1 MPEIRKIIC
10 ADAWWETSTT
20 DASEVA
26 AKYDVDVTVTVD
38 GSSVRFHLTP
48 LETLKMLLDF
58 WTFCKLVVYKHAGL
72 TTTDSSECANNF
84 YNWNKRNEANLK
96 RICLAYASNY
106 NPIENYNGII
116 TITDIVDEDDP
127 YTKTKTISGKVK
139 TGQEVEQISRA
150 GTPVAGDDT
159 SFTDAEGK
167 TYQTTYDSTTDP
179 SGAKLRDRTTST
191 PTGAYGKTTA
201 DATKNYSE
209 WDQYTET
216 ETEVGGRTHTEEK
229 HGNLGVTTS
238 QSMVEDELKLRRHDI
253 LREYLQMYVDEN
265 LFMGDDDCDSRLL
278 YDF

>member
-10 ADAWWETSTT
+10 ADAWWETSTV

-26 AKYDVDVTVTVD
+26 SKYDVDVTVTVD

-58 WTFCKLVVYKHAGL
+58 WTFCKLVVYKHSGL
-72 TTTDSSECANNF
+72 SPTDSSVCADNF
-84 YNWNKRNEANLK
+84 YSWNARNVENLK
-96 RICLAYASNY
+96 RICLAYASKY

-116 TITDIVDEDDP
+116 TITDEVEEEDP

-179 SGAKLRDRTTST
+179 TGAKLRDRTTST

-201 DATKNYSE
+201 DATKNYTE

-265 LFMGDDDCDSRLL
+265 LFMGDDDCDARFL